1 MPVDQSLVGRTFP
14 PAPPYEVTE
23 ERIRDF
29 ADAVGA
35 SYDGGA
41 APPTFPIAQWFA
53 AMGVML
59 ETEAVDLA
67 RIIHGEQ
74 RFSYERPVVPGDVL
88 TTALTVTSLRS
99 IGDNDVVGTSSE
111 VVDAD
116 GALVCTMVATLVHRR
131 AS

>member
-23 ERIRDF
+23 DRIRDF
-29 ADAVGA
+29 AASVGA
-35 SYDGGA
+35 SYDGGT
-41 APPTFPIAQWFA
+41 APPTFPITQWFA
-53 AMGVML
+53 AMQVML
-59 ETEAVDLA
+59 ETETVDLA

-74 RFSYERPVVPGDVL
+74 RFAYERAVVPGDVL

-99 IGDNDVVGTSSE
+99 IGDNDIVGTSSE
-111 VVDAD
+111 VLDAD
-116 GALVCTMVATLVHRR
+116 GAVVCTMVATLVHRR